1 MQTSINRHRNGSANL
16 KNQNGMQTDK
26 RNAIKLHST
35 FICNRRK
42 TITIQIC
49 QRIQKKIFV
58 VNSIAKRHPGSKYS
72 GCHMIHL
79 NENFK

>member
-35 FICNRRK
+35 F